1 MGKTVMLNEVEDLAR
16 ERGWITM
23 AESGHAGLVDR
34 LLSDHLGPILRTI
47 DPEAEHSTLTGLG
60 ALYAGARASERAS
73 LPRPFR
79 PRPFARTVPQAL
91 TWSRGRTAS

>member
-1 MGKTVMLNEVEDLAR
+1 MRPKLIARIAHEVPAVACIKLEALPTPAR
-16 ERGWITM
+16 IAALRKLWASELPP
-23 AESGHAGLVDR
+23 A
-34 LLSDHLGPILRTI
+34 SDCTI
-47 DPEAEHSTLTGLG
+47 LTGLG

-79 PRPFARTVPQAL
+79 PRPFARPVPQAL